1 MNTGYKNVGFLPVN
15 APLLSCYVFYSQAS
29 KTIMESNISTAMFE
43 IPRLSAQQGGLW
55 ECRVSTNGG
64 QDSRKFNLTVKGL
77 SGGFLLIN
85 NSNKWRCFSDVIMQ
99 TLINSFH
106 TEPPVPTTPPELLTK
121 SSKQLVVRPI
131 RSHRGDGPII
141 STKILYKPVKN
152 KGSWSSIIGK
162 QKKNM
167 IMLPED

>member
-1 MNTGYKNVGFLPVN
+1 
-15 APLLSCYVFYSQAS
+15 
-29 KTIMESNISTAMFE
+29 MESNITTAMFE

-77 SGGFLLIN
+77 SGRFPVEQQFKLC
-85 NSNKWRCFSDVIMQ
+85 CFSDVIVQ
-99 TLINSFH
+99 TVIYSFH

-131 RSHRGDGPII
+131 RSHSGDGPII

-162 QKKNM
+162 QKNM